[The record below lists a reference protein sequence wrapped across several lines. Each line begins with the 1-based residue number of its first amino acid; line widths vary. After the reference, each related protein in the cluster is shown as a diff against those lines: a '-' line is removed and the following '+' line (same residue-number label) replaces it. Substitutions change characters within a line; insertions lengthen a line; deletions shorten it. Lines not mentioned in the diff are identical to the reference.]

1 MLLGKSLYLAG
12 LIWVL
17 AACAGVAAAV
27 RGVAS
32 ADVPSHVAAVEVV
45 QHDVSAPPAF
55 ADTLRDAVLREAAL
69 YGDAGPPIALRIEL
83 DKVHLKNVMKSM
95 LIGDDNMA
103 KGRVAVVDPATGQP
117 FGTFA
122 VRVNAERHGHAGAS
136 IAITVL
142 GALDPTGYV
151 ALGTMAAGAASAG
164 VNRSGA
170 EATMSA
176 NFAAETLRQTFGDAR
191 ARAAHPAKR

>member
-1 MLLGKSLYLAG
+1 MRQGETLALTG
-12 LIWVL
+12 VIWVL
-17 AACAGVAAAV
+17 AVCAGMAAAV

-32 ADVPSHVAAVEVV
+32 ADVPSHVAAVEIV
-45 QHDVSAPPAF
+45 QHDLSAPPAF
-55 ADTLRDAVLREAAL
+55 ADALRDDVLREAAL

-83 DKVHLKNVMKSM
+83 DKVHLKNAMKSM
-95 LIGDDNMA
+95 LIGDDNMI

-117 FGTFA
+117 LGTFA
-122 VRVNAERHGHAGAS
+122 VRVNAERRGHAGAS
-136 IAITVL
+136 IAMTVVE
-142 GALDPTGYV
+142 ALDPTGYV
-151 ALGTMAAGAASAG
+151 AVGAMAAGAASAA

-191 ARAAHPAKR
+191 SRAAHPGKR